1 MRLRSVLVAQGS
13 RLRVVLVNTLI
24 LSVLVLS
31 ISSQWWTN
39 GFPGSSVSP
48 AEYRGPY
55 IYHHDQTLALL
66 YFQDGELGLQLALQD
81 LSIKLVDKVE
91 TKLPIKI

>member
-66 YFQDGELGLQLALQD
+66 YFQDGELDLQLQG
-81 LSIKLVDKVE
+81 
-91 TKLPIKI
+91 LPEKSLP